1 MKPDNIV
8 INTLSLLSKLTGIG
22 KYTFEICKRITQM
35 GMHADINYFYG
46 YYSKKL
52 YMMDTPPS
60 GKIVKKIKGY
70 LSRFYLVKKTTRESL
85 LFISR
90 FSNKAFDL
98 YWEPNIVPLEH
109 LKSKHLITTIHD
121 FSFQHYP
128 ECLPKENKEYL
139 QKHFWKNIRKS
150 DRIITGSNYIKNE
163 IIDLL
168 KYDAARIKV
177 IYHGVDHD
185 NFKTYDHSLLK
196 AFKTAHN
203 LPEKFILFVGSIEPR
218 KNLKNVLMGYNSL
231 PDAFKKECKFVL
243 AGFSGW
249 KNSEIK
255 DIIRREGKNI
265 VYLGYL
271 SNLELAY
278 LYNLASA
285 FIYASL
291 YEGFGIP
298 PLEAM
303 ACGTPVIVSRSSSLP
318 EVCADAAYY
327 VDPLRVDSISEGIYK
342 IFSDSELKVSLVR
355 RGVARAKSFSWDES
369 ALSHLSLFNEVLHQ

>member
-1 MKPDNIV
+1 M
-8 INTLSLLSKLTGIG
+8 L
-22 KYTFEICKRITQM
+22 
-35 GMHADINYFYG
+35 
-46 YYSKKL
+46 
-52 YMMDTPPS
+52 
-60 GKIVKKIKGY
+60 
-70 LSRFYLVKKTTRESL
+70 RE
-85 LFISR
+85 F
-90 FSNKAFDL
+90 
-98 YWEPNIVPLEH
+98 V
-109 LKSKHLITTIHD
+109 
-121 FSFQHYP
+121 
-128 ECLPKENKEYL
+128 
-139 QKHFWKNIRKS
+139 
-150 DRIITGSNYIKNE
+150 
-163 IIDLL
+163 
-168 KYDAARIKV
+168 
-177 IYHGVDHD
+177 
-185 NFKTYDHSLLK
+185 
-196 AFKTAHN
+196 TAHK

-249 KNSEIK
+249 KNAEIK

-303 ACGTPVIVSRSSSLP
+303 ACGTPVIVSRNSSLP

-327 VDPLRVDSISEGIYK
+327 VDPLRIDSIAEGMYK